1 MNFNEVM
8 EALEAMGTEQT
19 KSTYERHGAK
29 EPFFGVR
36 IGDMKKLVKVV
47 KKDQKLVLELFDSGN
62 YDAMYL
68 AGLTINPKMISKE
81 LLQHWVKQASW
92 YSVAEYTV
100 ASVAAES
107 PYARELAM
115 EWIQAPDEMIAV
127 GGWSTY
133 ANYVSVAPDEEL
145 DLEEIRSLL
154 ETVRTTIHSER
165 NRVRYTM
172 NTFVIS
178 VGAYVVQLTE
188 EAKAVAAEIGKVQ
201 VDVGNTA
208 CKVPLATDYIAKIES
223 MGKIG
228 NKKKTCIC

>member
-154 ETVRTTIHSER
+154 KTVRTTIHSER

-188 EAKAVAAEIGKVQ
+188 EAKAVAAEIGKVH